1 MKKKS
6 IFKEVSLQDINGL
19 TTGEANEVMG
29 GEKGMPITFPPVV
42 LVPQNIAFE

>member
-29 GEKGMPITFPPVV
+29 EIV
-42 LVPQNIAFE
+42 